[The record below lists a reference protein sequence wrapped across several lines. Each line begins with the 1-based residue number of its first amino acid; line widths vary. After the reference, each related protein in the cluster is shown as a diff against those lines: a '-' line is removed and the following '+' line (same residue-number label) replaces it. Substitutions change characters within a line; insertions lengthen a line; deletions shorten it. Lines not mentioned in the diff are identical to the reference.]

1 MNNWIDKGDY
11 LGFWKDKEYYI
22 RNGQVL
28 TFKIGTLLISLTDLS
43 LNTLISDFNLFLN
56 KIYPPE
62 QSNRGLIY
70 YSGIFADFLDLFNR
84 TYNHLSSTCLILGD
98 TLLNRVADSVYTMTC
113 TPQLGGYIDRDVDT
127 DSYVYAKTKSIYK
140 TCGLDDNLNLG
151 GPALNIDG
159 FRTYLMM
166 CNHSYDEIDLAV
178 VHHTAIVCI
187 ESLNDL
193 ETLKTGFSNLVSAT
207 LIRQEPNVPSMLR
220 FKNIMD
226 RVNLITS
233 NEVTSFSEHD
243 RHLYNFFYELKR
255 LKEHGIN
262 TFSEVVSV
270 DTADDF
276 DETHGYR
283 FLSLFDAT
291 NTINAAYQEYAFIC
305 ANTIEIVKCKNC
317 GRFFL
322 PLTAASSF
330 CDRPIDGDYNRT
342 CKSISAQW
350 YVGNRR
356 STNPAWDE
364 YILYRNRYNTRTSR
378 NKTKNPKERLERWNR
393 WARQLIQSYD
403 NGELSQEDV
412 SKALKEMDDHMKPL
426 DKM

>member
-1 MNNWIDKGDY
+1 MKNKIDKGTY

-28 TFKIGTLLISLTDLS
+28 TFKIGTFLISLTDLD
-43 LNTLISDFNLFLN
+43 LKPLISEFEHLEE
-56 KIYPPE
+56 KIYPRE
-62 QSNRGLIY
+62 HKDRKLAY
-70 YSGIFADFLDLFNR
+70 YPDAFSDFLDLFNR
-84 TYNHLSSTCLILGD
+84 TYNYLSSTCLILGD
-98 TLLNRVADSVYTMTC
+98 TLLAVVCNSVETATT
-113 TPQLGGYIDRDVDT
+113 TPQLDCFVDVDMDT
-127 DSYVYAKTKSIYK
+127 DPGITAKSESIYK
-140 TCGLDDNLNLG
+140 ACCFTNDF
-151 GPALNIDG
+151 PALNTDG
-159 FRTYLMM
+159 FRSYLAM
-166 CNHSYDEIDLAV
+166 CNHSFDEFDLAV
-178 VHHTAIVCI
+178 VYYTAIGCI
-187 ESLNDL
+187 EFLNKL
-193 ETLKTGFSNLVSAT
+193 ETLKSGFSYLVSAT
-207 LIRQEPNVPSMLR
+207 LIGQEPYVPSVLR

-226 RVNLITS
+226 HTHLIS
-233 NEVTSFSEHD
+233 SEELSSFSSYD
-243 RHLYNFFYELKR
+243 RHISNFLNKLES
-255 LKEHGIN
+255 IN
-262 TFSEVVSV
+262 NSGSICFTEVVSV

-276 DETHGYR
+276 DETQGYR
-283 FLSLFDAT
+283 FLSLFNAT
-291 NTINAAYQEYAFIC
+291 DTINAAYQEYVFLC

-330 CDRPIDGDYNRT
+330 CDRPIAGDDNRT
-342 CKSISAQW
+342 CKSISTQW

-403 NGELSQEDV
+403 NGELTLEDV
-412 SKALKEMDDHMKPL
+412 SKALKEMDKDMKPL